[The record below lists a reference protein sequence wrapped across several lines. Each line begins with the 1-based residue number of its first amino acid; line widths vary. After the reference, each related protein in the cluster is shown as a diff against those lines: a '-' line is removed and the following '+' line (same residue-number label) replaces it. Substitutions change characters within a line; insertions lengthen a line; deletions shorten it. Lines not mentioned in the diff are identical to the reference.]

1 MLLDTD
7 ASYRMNPMHYGL
19 EMLARAQ
26 RKSLLKI
33 TGTAD
38 GYRVH
43 GFATRNETAPGGAGA
58 DTVYLIN
65 KFEVE
70 QKVRITF
77 GSQGANLTDLGHVI
91 SLVDTEDHWGALAGS
106 QPQCDAGVCE
116 LVLPPV
122 SFSIIT
128 LN

>member
-1 MLLDTD
+1 MLLDTN
-7 ASYRMNPMHYGL
+7 ASFRMNPMHHGL

-33 TGTAD
+33 NGTAD

-43 GFATRNETAPGGAGA
+43 GFATRNETGPGPGPGAGPDA
-58 DTVYLIN
+58 VFLIN

-70 QKVRITF
+70 QKVNIAL
-77 GSQGANLTDLGHVI
+77 GSPAAELGHVI
-91 SLVDTEDHWGALAGS
+91 SLVDTDDHWGALAGS
-106 QPQCDAGVCE
+106 RSQCTAGVCE

-122 SFSIIT
+122 SFSMIT
-128 LN
+128 QN